1 MPHPVSIAFWTYVTP
16 MMGTRA
22 FRVGL
27 LAFVGFVGLIVI
39 LFTGGFIASWAST
52 YGLVAVRHF
61 IITAGLPIGAILLSE
76 MSLRD
81 GISQR
86 TLLYP
91 LLGPVD
97 RTTLAVVRTLVTGA
111 LLGVTT
117 ALLLMLIRVLLQ
129 DAGGFLL
136 REAGAVILGAFAYVG
151 FFGIFH
157 LFGKRAL
164 ISGLAYLFILDVPVG
179 QIPLN
184 IRSISLSY
192 HVGVISN
199 QQEDMALNFAGV
211 NLSLPGPEPSVP
223 LAVVVLGAVAVA
235 TVAITAGF
243 FRRKS
248 LGELC

>member
-16 MMGTRA
+16 MVATRA

-27 LAFVGFVGLIVI
+27 LAFLGFVGLIVV
-39 LFTGGFIASWAST
+39 LFTGGFLASWFTTHA
-52 YGLVAVRHF
+52 LVGVRHF
-61 IITAGLPIGAILLSE
+61 LITVGLPIGAILLSE
-76 MSLRD
+76 MALRD

-97 RTTLAVVRTLVTGA
+97 RATLAVVRTLVSGL
-111 LLGVTT
+111 LLGVSI
-117 ALLLMLIRVLLQ
+117 ALLLVLIRVLLK
-129 DAGGFLL
+129 DSGEFLF
-136 REAGAVILGAFAYVG
+136 REAGAVLLGALAFTG
-151 FFGIFH
+151 LFGLFH
-157 LFGKRAL
+157 LVGRRAL
-164 ISGLAYLFILDVPVG
+164 IAALAYLFILDVPLG

-184 IRSISLSY
+184 LRTVSLSY

-199 QQEDMALNFAGV
+199 QQEDMALNFGGL
-211 NLSLPGPEPSVP
+211 NLALPGPEPSVS
-223 LAVVVLGAVAVA
+223 LAVVVLVAVTIA
-235 TVAITAGF
+235 TVAFTAWA